1 MKITWLGHSAFKL
14 EESTGTTV
22 VTDPYHSYV
31 GFRMPR
37 VTADIVTVSHGH
49 NDHNNLAAVLGDPE
63 VISSAGAYDISGVHI
78 LARRT
83 FHDSKNGAARGENL
97 VFKFRMDGVDI
108 CHMGDIGE
116 ECNAMLVD
124 SIAPVNVL
132 MIPIGGTYTIDA
144 EEAKESAEAMRA
156 EYEQRLAAAKQEAA
170 EIVKTAM
177 DSAARRSEQMVN
189 AARAEAAALKTKA
202 DAEIEAQRKKA
213 AGELKNDISDMA
225 LAIAGKVVG
234 KELDGKTHQNLI
246 DGFIAEVGDEV

>member
-1 MKITWLGHSAFKL
+1 MDTQSL
-14 EESTGTTV
+14 
-22 VTDPYHSYV
+22 
-31 GFRMPR
+31 
-37 VTADIVTVSHGH
+37 VTVAPWTFIFTIC
-49 NDHNNLAAVLGDPE
+49 NLFILMAIVKKLLFKQVKEILNKHAME
-63 VISSAGAYDISGVHI
+63 VNSGY
-78 LARRT
+78 A
-83 FHDSKNGAARGENL
+83 
-97 VFKFRMDGVDI
+97 
-108 CHMGDIGE
+108 
-116 ECNAMLVD
+116 
-124 SIAPVNVL
+124 
-132 MIPIGGTYTIDA
+132 DA

-170 EIVKTAM
+170 EIVKTAS